1 MIKTVIKRDG
11 TKQPFDAN
19 KLNGWG
25 EFAAKTL
32 PKGSVDWGG
41 IVMQAF
47 SSFQDEVSTEEIQKM
62 LIKLCIDKQTYEYN
76 VMAGRLYASSIP
88 KELYGKKKHNTLLQ
102 VHQEL
107 IKDKIIPENN
117 YSEHEYEV
125 LESFIKH
132 KLDFTYPYYKL
143 QQLMNKYSLQNRI
156 TGKRIESPQHVYMRI
171 AMQAYLN
178 YEKEGRIEHI
188 RNLYDLLSQRK
199 VSPATPYYVNSLTW
213 NQNVASCALIMADD
227 TAESIGVMNALGYS
241 LTTAG
246 AGLGATM
253 RIRSLNDQVQGGRI
267 NHTGKVP
274 YYRAFAHTIKSST
287 QSGRSGAATM
297 QFNFFDPEI
306 EVLLGLKNPLS
317 PDALKLREMDY
328 SLAVNKWFL
337 QKVAK
342 KENVWLFSYKDAPHL
357 FEALYTDTPEE
368 FEAKM
373 NEFVNFNSL
382 KVKEIPAMD
391 IMKLYLKNVLETGR
405 VYLFFADEVNRH
417 TPYKKRIYS
426 SNLCIAGDQLVVS
439 DKGLLTAK
447 ELNEMD
453 ENLVLWDGQRAVNS
467 SPMKFRERTKV
478 YKVKLKNGFS
488 IRCTDYHPFLT
499 ERGKIEVKDLRI
511 DEDKIVLNTQE
522 GIFGKGHHP
531 EAAFLF
537 GLWQADGTSTNKDGR
552 GKQICVWENKT
563 SSLMKEIE
571 DKYHKVI
578 DKYTDGFYT
587 IKNNGGKKPYVRS
600 VFSECKQVG
609 SKRKWQ
615 IRVKALDDSFEMSK
629 DYIPKWIRE
638 SDKETQIEYIK
649 GLFYGDGTFNVNEKC
664 GSYYLSITST
674 KTKLLEELHVLLNNL
689 GYHFSLFEGSKERVA
704 LLPDSNRELKG
715 YKCKATKRLVSGSYL
730 TCKKFEEETSF
741 ISFRGKTLKD
751 MKEEYKLKDSSLV
764 VSIEEEGVEDVYC
777 PTVDSEDH
785 IFVAQGVKT
794 FNCQE
799 TNIPSYPYQ
808 HYSDLYK
815 TEEDDENQGLVG
827 FCNLAGIAVANIK
840 DDEEYA
846 KAAYYALHLIDAGI
860 QNSSL
865 PFPHLN
871 KSIRDW
877 ASAGVGIIGLA
888 HLMARKGLSYTSQ
901 EGKNFIHELFE
912 THTYHLYSQALQL
925 GKERGNAPRMDMT
938 KFPDGWLPI
947 DSYNKNVDS
956 LVTIDLKRDWEAL
969 RKEIVDN
976 KGIRFTTVCL
986 LPPSETSSI
995 ALGEVNGCY
1004 PTRAL
1009 VLNKTMG
1016 TDNLLWVAPETY
1028 KLKDKYE
1035 IVWDIPTKDMIECY
1049 AIMQKFID
1057 MGISADLWMDRT
1069 KIKNPSMA
1077 SMIQEILWM
1086 SKYGMKTRYY
1096 YNFLIDKPVDM
1107 SKVKTQEVD
1116 EDLEIEEEKGCDS
1129 GGCTL

>member
-1 MIKTVIKRDG
+1 M
-11 TKQPFDAN
+11 
-19 KLNGWG
+19 
-25 EFAAKTL
+25 
-32 PKGSVDWGG
+32 
-41 IVMQAF
+41 
-47 SSFQDEVSTEEIQKM
+47 
-62 LIKLCIDKQTYEYN
+62 
-76 VMAGRLYASSIP
+76 
-88 KELYGKKKHNTLLQ
+88 
-102 VHQEL
+102 
-107 IKDKIIPENN
+107 
-117 YSEHEYEV
+117 
-125 LESFIKH
+125 
-132 KLDFTYPYYKL
+132 
-143 QQLMNKYSLQNRI
+143 
-156 TGKRIESPQHVYMRI
+156 
-171 AMQAYLN
+171 
-178 YEKEGRIEHI
+178 
-188 RNLYDLLSQRK
+188 
-199 VSPATPYYVNSLTW
+199 
-213 NQNVASCALIMADD
+213 
-227 TAESIGVMNALGYS
+227 
-241 LTTAG
+241 
-246 AGLGATM
+246 
-253 RIRSLNDQVQGGRI
+253 
-267 NHTGKVP
+267 
-274 YYRAFAHTIKSST
+274 
-287 QSGRSGAATM
+287 
-297 QFNFFDPEI
+297 
-306 EVLLGLKNPLS
+306 
-317 PDALKLREMDY
+317 
-328 SLAVNKWFL
+328 
-337 QKVAK
+337 
-342 KENVWLFSYKDAPHL
+342 
-357 FEALYTDTPEE
+357 
-368 FEAKM
+368 
-373 NEFVNFNSL
+373 
-382 KVKEIPAMD
+382 
-391 IMKLYLKNVLETGR
+391 
-405 VYLFFADEVNRH
+405 
-417 TPYKKRIYS
+417 
-426 SNLCIAGDQLVVS
+426 
-439 DKGLLTAK
+439 
-447 ELNEMD
+447 
-453 ENLVLWDGQRAVNS
+453 
-467 SPMKFRERTKV
+467 
-478 YKVKLKNGFS
+478 
-488 IRCTDYHPFLT
+488 
-499 ERGKIEVKDLRI
+499 
-511 DEDKIVLNTQE
+511 
-522 GIFGKGHHP
+522 
-531 EAAFLF
+531 
-537 GLWQADGTSTNKDGR
+537 
-552 GKQICVWENKT
+552 
-563 SSLMKEIE
+563 
-571 DKYHKVI
+571 
-578 DKYTDGFYT
+578 
-587 IKNNGGKKPYVRS
+587 
-600 VFSECKQVG
+600 
-609 SKRKWQ
+609 
-615 IRVKALDDSFEMSK
+615 
-629 DYIPKWIRE
+629 
-638 SDKETQIEYIK
+638 
-649 GLFYGDGTFNVNEKC
+649 
-664 GSYYLSITST
+664 SITST

-704 LLPDSNRELKG
+704 LLPDSNRELKE
-715 YKCKATKRLVSGSYL
+715 YKCKATKRLVSGSFL
-730 TCKKFEEETSF
+730 TCKKFEEDTSF
-741 ISFRGKTLKD
+741 ISFRGKTLKE
-751 MKEEYKLKDSSLV
+751 MKDEYKLKESSLV

-815 TEEDDENQGLVG
+815 TEEDEENQGLVG

-888 HLMARKGLSYTSQ
+888 HFMARKGLSYASQ

-938 KFPDGWLPI
+938 KFPDGWLPV

-956 LVTIDLKRDWEAL
+956 LVTIDLKRDWETL

-1116 EDLEIEEEKGCDS
+1116 EYLEIEEEKGCDS